1 MKRLLRLLSHLKDWL
16 SKRFIRSYQT
26 RIVKGDVPARLQRRI
41 IYLVQE
47 DGYSEHVSMLCPCG
61 CGQLLHMNLIP
72 DERPCWQVT
81 EHPDG
86 TLSLHPSIW
95 RKKGCKSHFWFQRGQ
110 IYWCEGQ

>member
-1 MKRLLRLLSHLKDWL
+1 MKGLFRLLSHLKAWL
-16 SKRFIRSYQT
+16 SKRFILPIESVSLRE
-26 RIVKGDVPARLQRRI
+26 VPAQLQRRTVYI
-41 IYLVQE
+41 IQE

-86 TLSLHPSIW
+86 TVSLHPSIW
-95 RKKGCKSHFWFQRGQ
+95 RKQGCKSHFWFRRGQ
-110 IYWCEGQ
+110 IYWCERQ